1 MGQTLPHGDA
11 VCVCGFES
19 ESISDAAVVPSFRL
33 DFESKQI
40 LKGTIGSLY
49 KRVTINSAN
58 DSLALTGVI
67 EDLEVSLRF
76 LCIIVLDLVIVLL
89 QEDYC
94 NAETISGNYSSEF
107 GISGKIWT
115 GQRLALYES

>member
-1 MGQTLPHGDA
+1 MPDTSTPHTQL
-11 VCVCGFES
+11 VTQPTSPFT
-19 ESISDAAVVPSFRL
+19 
-33 DFESKQI
+33 I
-40 LKGTIGSLY
+40 LLALY

-94 NAETISGNYSSEF
+94 KTAASSSLQNSCN
-107 GISGKIWT
+107 GINSYTRII
-115 GQRLALYES
+115 L